1 MSNKVIGGVL
11 AGVAIAASVAYAV
24 YDYIETVYECHDCGA
39 MHKPTVGAYLMGVHI
54 PGKRLLKCP
63 HCGDRNWHYKANG
76 MRAYL
81 S

>member
-1 MSNKVIGGVL
+1 MNKKVVGGIL
-11 AGVAIAASVAYAV
+11 TGVAIAAGVAITYL
-24 YDYIETVYECHDCGA
+24 DYTGAVYECHKCGA
-39 MHKPTVGAYLMGVHI
+39 IHQPTIGAYLMGMHI